1 MFLQLFYSVINRF
14 EFQYGKRI
22 AKEKTK
28 FDIKD
33 IFSLKNC
40 FCIRIRVGTI
50 KEKVIKQ
57 FN

>member
-14 EFQYGKRI
+14 EFQYGKHI
-22 AKEKTK
+22 AKEKLNLILK
-28 FDIKD
+28 IYLV
-33 IFSLKNC
+33 SKNC

-50 KEKVIKQ
+50 KEKVIEQ